1 LAFPRPRRK
10 RPQTVRV
17 VALPVR
23 DRPTTA
29 RDAFARH
36 GRPGRGTRLF
46 ELGATRVDDPS
57 RGLDPL
63 PSPGDARS
71 VCRDDQ
77 SRATGVTPTA
87 RLRTRVE
94 MTPPTA
100 PQGRSSRWHASLR
113 ISEIFARADRASAR
127 LLRRPRRGRG
137 PVGDR
142 PPRVRQ
148 PAHRRAG

>member
-1 LAFPRPRRK
+1 MAALESTVDMYDLRMSEEVRPLYEKVKAFIAEEVQPMSEK
-10 RPQTVRV
+10 
-17 VALPVR
+17 
-23 DRPTTA
+23 
-29 RDAFARH
+29 F
-36 GRPGRGTRLF
+36 F
-46 ELGATRVDDPS
+46 ELGATRVDDPP

-100 PQGRSSRWHASLR
+100 PQGRSSR
-113 ISEIFARADRASAR
+113 
-127 LLRRPRRGRG
+127 
-137 PVGDR
+137 
-142 PPRVRQ
+142 
-148 PAHRRAG
+148 